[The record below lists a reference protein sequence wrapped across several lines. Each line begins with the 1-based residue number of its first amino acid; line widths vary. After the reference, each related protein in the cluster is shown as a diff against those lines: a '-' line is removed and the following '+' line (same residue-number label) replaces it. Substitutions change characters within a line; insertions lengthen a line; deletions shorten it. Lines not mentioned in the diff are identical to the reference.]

1 MDTEGGAGAQGAGAR
16 HENGIS
22 SVKYYSLTDDN
33 VRKFYDEWRF
43 KTMAIIRKKGWESP
57 FAYDKTL
64 PIPTRDEVEVDA
76 TANAKEKDVSID
88 ESNYFVCCLKYS
100 SYVAPGFVSISIQW
114 SKTPVGVI
122 DENSSSTT

>member
-1 MDTEGGAGAQGAGAR
+1 MSTAEGGAGALGSSGSR

-57 FAYDKTL
+57 FAYDKDL
-64 PIPTRDEVEVDA
+64 PIPTKDEAD
-76 TANAKEKDVSID
+76 
-88 ESNYFVCCLKYS
+88 
-100 SYVAPGFVSISIQW
+100 
-114 SKTPVGVI
+114 
-122 DENSSSTT
+122 SSTATEEEKEIHKSNMEAYD